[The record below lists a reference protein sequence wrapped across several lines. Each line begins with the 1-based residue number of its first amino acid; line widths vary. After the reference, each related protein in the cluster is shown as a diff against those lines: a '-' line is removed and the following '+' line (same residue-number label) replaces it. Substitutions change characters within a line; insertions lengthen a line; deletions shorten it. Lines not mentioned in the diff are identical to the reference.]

1 MAVLDKDIGLVTK
14 DVDAENTFSDGL
26 YVVGDFNL
34 SISGTFV
41 GTVTVQ
47 RSFDQGSTWRDVDTF
62 TAPIETAGSDPE
74 PVVVYRAGIKTGEY
88 TSGTASIRIGR

>member
-1 MAVLDKDIGLVTK
+1 MAVLDKDTGLVTK
-14 DVDAENTFSDGL
+14 DISAQNTFSDGL

-41 GTVTVQ
+41 GTITVQ
-47 RSFDQGSTWRDVDTF
+47 RSFDQGATWRDVDTF

>member
-1 MAVLDKDIGLVTK
+1 MAVLDKDTGLVTK
-14 DVDAENTFSDGL
+14 DVSAENTFSDGL

>member
-1 MAVLDKDIGLVTK
+1 MAVLDKDTGLVTK
-14 DVDAENTFSDGL
+14 DITAENTFSDGL

-41 GTVTVQ
+41 ATITVQ

-74 PVVVYRAGIKTGEY
+74 PVVVYRAGVKTGDF

>member
-1 MAVLDKDIGLVTK
+1 MAVLDKDTGLVTK
-14 DVDAENTFSDGL
+14 DVSAQNTFSDGL